1 MSVSEH
7 VSSCPEFTTIS
18 QEFRDEYVIEKSR
31 FITTLYPCST
41 EDEAQAFI
49 TRINKEFWDARH
61 NCTAFALG
69 PEQEQQRSSDN
80 GEPSGTAGK
89 PMLEVLK
96 KTGITNIA
104 VVVTRYFGG
113 IKLGAGGLIRAYS
126 HSVSEAL
133 KKAPKELHTTRM
145 QLQTNVDYAT
155 FGTIER
161 YLTDQQYT
169 FTKEFSDT
177 VTLTILLPQEDLEP
191 LKKQLQ
197 DITSGAVN
205 FEELGF
211 SEVTIPI
218 TMDTAPS

>member
-1 MSVSEH
+1 M
-7 VSSCPEFTTIS
+7 
-18 QEFRDEYVIEKSR
+18 
-31 FITTLYPCST
+31 
-41 EDEAQAFI
+41 
-49 TRINKEFWDARH
+49 
-61 NCTAFALG
+61 
-69 PEQEQQRSSDN
+69 
-80 GEPSGTAGK
+80 
-89 PMLEVLK
+89 
-96 KTGITNIA
+96 
-104 VVVTRYFGG
+104 
-113 IKLGAGGLIRAYS
+113 
-126 HSVSEAL
+126 SEAL

-197 DITSGAVN
+197 DITSGAVD